1 MSERPIG
8 AAGPLRA
15 LVVDDEPLAR
25 RGLKLRLDKRDD
37 VVVVGEAGNGQAALD
52 LIALERPDLLF
63 LDVQMP
69 GLDGFE
75 TLARLPTETMPLT
88 IFVTAY
94 DQYAVQAFEARA
106 IDYLLKPVDEERL
119 AEAMERVLQQFRG
132 RRAEVHCERLLGL
145 LAQWSGR
152 PELSL
157 DDALGSGQNAE
168 PPNESILTL
177 KDGHR
182 LLRVPLAEIGWIDA
196 AGDYLCIHAGG
207 QTLVVRGTMK
217 DMEERLDS
225 RRFARI
231 HRSTLVAVDRVR
243 ALHPHLNGE
252 YFLLLEGG
260 QKLKL
265 SRSYRDRLELF
276 RPRAG

>member
-1 MSERPIG
+1 MTG
-8 AAGPLRA
+8 QVVQATGPLRA

-37 VVVVGEAGNGQAALD
+37 VVVIGEAGNGQAALD
-52 LIALERPDLLF
+52 LIAIERPDLLF

-69 GLDGFE
+69 GLDGFQ
-75 TLARLPTETMPLT
+75 TLAQLPTDMMPLT
-88 IFVTAY
+88 IFVTAF

-119 AEAMERVLQQFRG
+119 AEAMTRVQQQFRARQAQG
-132 RRAEVHCERLLGL
+132 HCERLLGL

-152 PELSL
+152 PELTL
-157 DDALGSGQNAE
+157 DDALGTGQSAE
-168 PPNESILTL
+168 SANESILAL

-182 LLRVPLAEIGWIDA
+182 LLRVPVAEIAWIDA

-217 DMEERLDS
+217 EMEERLDQ

-243 ALHPHLNGE
+243 ELHPHLNGE
-252 YFLLLEGG
+252 YFLLLDGG

-276 RPRAG
+276 RPGPK